1 MKQSEISLTKLRVG
15 QCDFDSLKDN
25 KVLSSTLK
33 CIHIYIHNN
42 TNKHIKEWNN
52 GRVKKILL

>member
-42 TNKHIKEWNN
+42 TNKHMKEWNN
-52 GRVKKILL
+52 DRIKKILL